1 MHEYVS
7 DLVQVIKKYIYLSGA
22 KSNDPLHIG
31 YVPNVLNFTKILAK
45 GTYESLKRY
54 ERAQQR

>member
-1 MHEYVS
+1 M
-7 DLVQVIKKYIYLSGA
+7 VQVIKKYISPSGA
-22 KSNDPLHIG
+22 KSNDPLHID